1 MEKYTKKVDA
11 FLEPYLKKEG
21 YVLIKTEFVEEDH
34 NYYLRVYIDLTEET
48 LNRRIADKKAGQEE
62 NEVSD
67 STENTEEENQAGV
80 GINDCVKV
88 SRRLS
93 QWLDK
98 EDFIKEVY
106 TLEVCSKGFL
116 TPANNGEIED

>member
-48 LNRRIADKKAGQEE
+48 LNKRIADKKAEQEDS
-62 NEVSD
+62 EVA
-67 STENTEEENQAGV
+67 NTEEENQAGV

-116 TPANNGEIED
+116 TPANDGEIED

>member
-1 MEKYTKKVDA
+1 M
-11 FLEPYLKKEG
+11 EPYLKKEG